1 MAPAARPSRPNTVP
15 RGRHVRTNPRSALRS
30 PASCRRGDAPPRR
43 RRGRWGRRKD
53 REQHARPIDLLL
65 TDVVMPE
72 MSGRELANRLAG
84 LHPDM
89 RVMFM
94 SGYTDDRAVQR
105 GLLGPHDAFLAKP
118 FTPDRLR
125 TKVREVLDSR
135 PDR

>member
-1 MAPAARPSRPNTVP
+1 
-15 RGRHVRTNPRSALRS
+15 
-30 PASCRRGDAPPRR
+30 
-43 RRGRWGRRKD
+43 
-53 REQHARPIDLLL
+53 
-65 TDVVMPE
+65 MPE

-84 LHPDM
+84 LRPDM

-94 SGYTDDRAVQR
+94 SGYTDDLAVQR
-105 GLLGPHDAFLAKP
+105 GLLGPHDVFLAKP

>member
-1 MAPAARPSRPNTVP
+1 
-15 RGRHVRTNPRSALRS
+15 
-30 PASCRRGDAPPRR
+30 
-43 RRGRWGRRKD
+43 
-53 REQHARPIDLLL
+53 
-65 TDVVMPE
+65 MPE

-94 SGYTDDRAVQR
+94 SGLSGYTDDLAVQR